1 MAESVQTKIRRIHI
15 QLICLIFFMQHLFA
29 QSNQWPEMFI
39 APDSTQTEPDDS
51 HLNISNEFSYYKELR
66 NSFHL
71 DYLKCKDNTELR
83 QMYEHSLLLYDDNTY
98 QQYIDLTGSVGWGNL
113 SFLNSDFGFDYEPKI
128 SYKRRLEG
136 SILRSNLN
144 SGPYLRIKPFQI
156 PVKIEA
162 GVVAASNDRLPG
174 GLSSKSLKSYNADA
188 GVYGGAEIGDSL
200 RGIANL
206 PLFVNLKL
214 FGKTIEGAGS
224 GLAMGHLLFQHQ
236 FQTGDSLFIY
246 GADTLLNGKDIE
258 FLYEET
264 PWRINHSFQGA
275 AGLKAMERRLGIVP
289 AAFYSF
295 RLSTTEYP
303 SSENLIDIKKSSHT
317 VNMQLATTD
326 RYFFDYQGGLELTW
340 DYEDH
345 YFRDKSE
352 VSNDLKGYNDHWS
365 DLATSDHLLRINFPK
380 NIAVEY
386 ELHAFKDSR
395 KYSDSLNENESD
407 YIRTRH
413 HWGLR
418 IDSIA
423 GISSEIYGEY
433 AKTYLYYFRKRNSQ
447 YSKIVEDYRTGLN
460 VSFTRERFRID
471 EKFFIDAE
479 VTDYKFKY
487 ASNLPPYSRRLSST
501 LSASWLMHKNIELA
515 TSWIQKY
522 NDRGHWYGSDYFDST
537 EVQFNSFY
545 AIDSKTDDYAVLL
558 YTRLLFENWSA
569 NAGVTFRDIIQR
581 NFDSRTGSYIKDNRK
596 GYTIEPTLKLSLHL
610 DFLRIEG
617 KIGHIIFSRNNY
629 LMQAGNRWDLFLKL
643 DVAF

>member
-1 MAESVQTKIRRIHI
+1 MAEFVQTKIRRIL
-15 QLICLIFFMQHLFA
+15 QLICLVFFTQHLYA
-29 QSNQWPEMFI
+29 QSNLWPEMFI
-39 APDSTQTEPDDS
+39 APDSSQAEPDDS
-51 HLNISNEFSYYKELR
+51 YLNLSNEFSYYKELR
-66 NSFHL
+66 NNFHL
-71 DYLKCKDNTELR
+71 DYLKSRDNAILR
-83 QMYEHSLLLYDDNTY
+83 QICEHSLLLYDDNTY
-98 QQYIDLTGSVGWGNL
+98 QQYIDLTGSVEWGNL
-113 SFLNSDFGFDYEPKI
+113 SFLNSDLGFDYEPKI

-144 SGPYLRIKPFQI
+144 AGPYLRVKPLKI

-162 GVVAASNDRLPG
+162 GVTAASNDRLPG
-174 GLSSKSLKSYNADA
+174 GLSSQPLKSYHADA
-188 GVYGGAEIGDSL
+188 GVYGGAEIGDTL
-200 RGIANL
+200 RPIANL
-206 PLFVNLKL
+206 PLFVNLQL

-224 GLAMGHLLFQHQ
+224 GLVMGNLLFQHQ
-236 FQTGDSLFIY
+236 LQTGDSLYIY

-264 PWRINHSFQGA
+264 PWRINHSVQGA
-275 AGLKAMERRLGIVP
+275 AGLKAKERRLGIVP
-289 AAFYSF
+289 AAFYSY

-352 VSNDLKGYNDHWS
+352 VSDDLKGYNDHRS
-365 DLATSDHLLRINFPK
+365 DLASSDHLLRINFPK

-395 KYSDSLNENESD
+395 KYSDSLNENETD

-418 IDSIA
+418 IDSVA

-447 YSKIVEDYRTGLN
+447 HSKIVDDYRAGLN
-460 VSFTRERFRID
+460 VSFFRNRFRID

-487 ASNLPPYSRRLSST
+487 STNLPPYSRRLSST
-501 LSASWLMHKNIELA
+501 LNASWLMHKNVEIA
-515 TSWIQKY
+515 SSWIQKY
-522 NDRGHWYGSDYFDST
+522 NDRGHWYGRDYFDST
-537 EVQFNSFY
+537 EVDFNSFY
-545 AIDSKTDDYAVLL
+545 AIDSKTDDYAILF
-558 YTRLLFENWSA
+558 YTRFLFENWSA
-569 NAGVTFRDIIQR
+569 NTGVTYRNIIQK
-581 NFDSRTGSYIKDNRK
+581 NYDSRTDSYIKDNRK
-596 GYTIEPTLKLSLHL
+596 GYTIEPNMKFSIMLG
-610 DFLRIEG
+610 FLNIQG

-629 LMQAGNRWDLFLKL
+629 LMQAGNKWDLYLKL
-643 DVAF
+643 DAAF

>member
-1 MAESVQTKIRRIHI
+1 MAEFIQTKIRRIHI
-15 QLICLIFFMQHLFA
+15 QLICLVFFLQHLYA

-39 APDSTQTEPDDS
+39 APDSTQAEPDEP

-71 DYLKCKDNTELR
+71 DYLKSKDNLLFR
-83 QMYEHSLLLYDDNTY
+83 QIGEHSLLLYDDNTY
-98 QQYIDLTGSVGWGNL
+98 QQYIDLTGSVELGNL
-113 SFLNSDFGFDYEPKI
+113 SFLNSDLGFDYEPKI

-144 SGPYLRIKPFQI
+144 SGPYLRVRPFQI
-156 PVKIEA
+156 PLKIEA
-162 GVVAASNDRLPG
+162 GVTAASNDRLPG
-174 GLSSKSLKSYNADA
+174 GLSSQPLKSYHADA
-188 GVYGGAEIGDSL
+188 GVYGGAEIGDTL
-200 RGIANL
+200 RPIANL

-224 GLAMGHLLFQHQ
+224 GLVMGKMLFQHQ
-236 FQTGDSLFIY
+236 LQTGDSLYIY

-264 PWRINHSFQGA
+264 PWRINHSLQGA
-275 AGLKAMERRLGIVP
+275 AGLKAKERRLGIVP
-289 AAFYSF
+289 AAFYSY

-352 VSNDLKGYNDHWS
+352 ISDYLKGYNDHRS
-365 DLATSDHLLRINFPK
+365 DLASSDHLLRIKFPK
-380 NIAVEY
+380 NIAAEY

-395 KYSDSLNENESD
+395 KYSDSLNENETD

-418 IDSIA
+418 IDSLA
-423 GISSEIYGEY
+423 GFSSEIYGEY

-447 YSKIVEDYRTGLN
+447 HSKIVDDYRAGLN
-460 VSFTRERFRID
+460 VSFSRKRFRID
-471 EKFFIDAE
+471 EKFYVDAE
-479 VTDYKFKY
+479 ATDYKFKY
-487 ASNLPPYSRRLSST
+487 SNNLPPYSRRLSST
-501 LSASWLMHKNIELA
+501 LNASWLMHKNIELA

-522 NDRGHWYGSDYFDST
+522 NDRGHWYGKDYLDST
-537 EVQFNSFY
+537 EVDFNSFY

-558 YTRLLFENWSA
+558 YTRFLFESWSA
-569 NAGVTFRDIIQR
+569 NTGVTFRDIIQK
-581 NFDSRTGSYIKDNRK
+581 NYDSRIDSYIKDNRK
-596 GYTIEPTLKLSLHL
+596 GYTIEPNLKFSIML
-610 DFLRIEG
+610 DFLNIEG

-629 LMQAGNRWDLFLKL
+629 LKQAGNRWDLYIKL
-643 DVAF
+643 DTAF